1 MKLLDEQT
9 VVSIQEVLLC
19 FDRDRYMDK
28 RTAAEYTSLSVRNLE
43 ARLPEIPHF
52 RVGNKILFK
61 KSELDHWMETHRE
74 GTQNLDRSAL
84 DRIADEAVE
93 SIKG

>member
-1 MKLLDEQT
+1 M
-9 VVSIQEVLLC
+9 VSIQEVLLY

-28 RTAAEYTSLSVRNLE
+28 RGAVEYTSLSLRNLE

-61 KSELDHWMETHRE
+61 KSELDRWLETHRE
-74 GTQNLDRSAL
+74 GDSRNLDL
-84 DRIADEAVE
+84 IADEAV
-93 SIKG
+93 KDLRGDD

>member
-1 MKLLDEQT
+1 MKPLVEQT
-9 VVSIQEVLLC
+9 VVSVQEVLVY

-28 RTAAEYTSLSVRNLE
+28 QEAAKYTSLSVRNLE

-61 KSELDHWMETHRE
+61 KSELDHWIETYRE
-74 GTQNLDRSAL
+74 GTQDL

-93 SIKG
+93 SIRE

>member
-1 MKLLDEQT
+1 MKPLDEQT
-9 VVSIQEVLLC
+9 VVSVQEVLVY

-28 RTAAEYTSLSVRNLE
+28 QEAAEYTSLCVRTLE
-43 ARLPEIPHF
+43 ARLSEIPHF

-61 KSELDHWMETHRE
+61 KSELDHWMESYRE
-74 GTQNLDRSAL
+74 GTQNLDR
-84 DRIADEAVE
+84 IADEAIE

>member
-1 MKLLDEQT
+1 MKRLDEQT
-9 VVSIQEVLLC
+9 VVSIQEVLLY

-28 RTAAEYTSLSVRNLE
+28 RGAVEYTSLSVRNLE

-61 KSELDHWMETHRE
+61 KSELDRWMETHRE
-74 GTQNLDRSAL
+74 GTQNLDR
-84 DRIADEAVE
+84 IADEAVE